1 MTTAGAAS
9 ELPIDPNIGV
19 AQVVAGSD
27 GAIWFTID
35 QDETGKVGRITP
47 SGKVTW
53 FTTGRTSGIQWIAA
67 APGGLWLLDG
77 RNTLWRYHLAA

>member
-19 AQVVAGSD
+19 NQLVTGSD
-27 GAIWFTID
+27 GAVWFTID

-53 FTTGRTSGIQWIAA
+53 FTTGGNSGITQIAA
-67 APGGLWLLDG
+67 APGALWLLDG
-77 RNTLWRYHLAA
+77 RNTLWRYRL